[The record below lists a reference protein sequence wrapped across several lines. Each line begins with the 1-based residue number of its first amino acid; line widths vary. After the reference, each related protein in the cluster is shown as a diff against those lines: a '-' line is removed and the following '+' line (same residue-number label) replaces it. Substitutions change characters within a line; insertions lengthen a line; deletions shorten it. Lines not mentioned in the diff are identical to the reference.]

1 MCFLTD
7 APFRLEYESLYTS
20 LFKKPERHIAII
32 EALATKGKGL
42 TKNEIIKFSKIS
54 DGGGLTR
61 ILKEL
66 EKSNFIRRYKTFGKK
81 QKEGL

>member
-1 MCFLTD
+1 
-7 APFRLEYESLYTS
+7 LYAS
-20 LFKKPERHIAII
+20 VFNKHERHVAIV

-42 TKNEIIKFSKIS
+42 TRNEIIQRTKLT

-66 EKSNFIRRYKTFGKK
+66 EESNFIRRYKTFGKK
-81 QKEGL
+81 RKKVCINW